1 VAGAS
6 KITITDAYR
15 RLFHQ
20 QRNLMELLETISK
33 NSSPESEVAMH
44 VMTVEDGF
52 NGANPSLFHGG
63 SSLIIQIIRQGVGDG
78 GGGRCSLS
86 AS

>member
-1 VAGAS
+1 MAGAS

-44 VMTVEDGF
+44 VMTAEDGF

-63 SSLIIQIIRQGVGDG
+63 SSLIIQIIRQGVGA
-78 GGGRCSLS
+78 GRAGRSALS
-86 AS
+86 AT